1 MTQRFETQ
9 IQFTCPD
16 CHALAVTSAEVPE
29 PDWSAAESMS
39 DLNSEGATEVECPHC
54 ETVFEAYVV
63 NSAGSCEVRLNA
75 HPETAV
81 SADVAFYS
89 PEEDWSDYALPENPL
104 SIWAESFEQ
113 AQAYLDAHGSD
124 DGGAL
129 INRMVFSQHVAALE
143 AFLGDTLLKE
153 VLGDEKRLGRLLA
166 GDKELAKERFT
177 LAEIQENPGLI
188 RDRVGAYLA
197 DIRYHN
203 LAKVDT
209 LYRIALEVELLK
221 EQTQREKLFVAI
233 QHRHDCVHR
242 NGRDK
247 NNEKLTVFTKAYV
260 TETAELFRALI
271 ERVDLALSPF

>member
-1 MTQRFETQ
+1 MTQCFETQ

-16 CHALAVTSAEVPE
+16 CQALAVTSAEVPE

-39 DLNSEGATEVECPHC
+39 DLNSEGETEVECPHC
-54 ETVFEAYVV
+54 EAVFEAYVV
-63 NSAGSCEVRLNA
+63 NNAGSCAVTLNN
-75 HPETAV
+75 HPGTAV

-89 PEEDWSDYALPENPL
+89 PEEDWSDYTLPENPL
-104 SIWAESFEQ
+104 SIWVESFEQ
-113 AQAYLDAHGSD
+113 AQAYLEAHGSD

-153 VLGDEKRLGRLLA
+153 VLADEKRLGRLLA

-209 LYRIALEVELLK
+209 LYRIALKVELLK
-221 EQTQREKLFVAI
+221 ETAQREKLFVAI

-260 TETAELFRALI
+260 TETAELFRAVV
-271 ERVDLALSPF
+271 EKVDLALSPF